1 MHSVAI
7 LTYSNASFFELGCAV
22 ELFALPRPEQQSWYC
37 SEVVSFESGQ
47 LSLPA
52 GVQINAKCISSLES
66 FDILIVPSWP
76 VTNKRASE
84 LMAREIRA
92 FVSAGKRIFSF
103 CSGAFLLA
111 ELGLLANKKATTHWK
126 YAQLFKQKFPDVKYQ
141 EDVLYIYD
149 DCIGTSAGSAAALD
163 LGIEIIRQDYG
174 YQVANQIARQLVLSA
189 HRSGGQ
195 SQFVQTPVLSS
206 PGLFS
211 KSLDWAVE
219 HLAENIDINS
229 FAARASMSRR
239 TFDRKFKNTF
249 NLTPKDWLTLQRIN
263 LAKRILETQTDAIDR
278 VAELSGFNNAT
289 TMRHHFRKQ
298 LGVSPKYYR
307 SQFSAG
313 SERSLQVSR

>member
-7 LTYSNASFFELGCAV
+7 LTYDKASFFELGCAV
-22 ELFALPRPEQQSWYC
+22 ELFALTRPEQKSWYRT
-37 SEVVSFESGQ
+37 EIVSFDSGD
-47 LSLPA
+47 LSLLG
-52 GVQINAKCISSLES
+52 GVQMHAKRIGSLEA

-76 VTNKRASE
+76 VTNKLPSALLAKE
-84 LMAREIRA
+84 VCA
-92 FVSAGKRIFSF
+92 FIDAGKRIFSF

-111 ELGLLANKKATTHWK
+111 ELGLLVNKKATTHWK
-126 YAQLFKQKFPDVKYQ
+126 YAQLFKQKFPEVQYQ

-149 DCIGTSAGSAAALD
+149 HYIGTSAGSAAALD
-163 LGIEIIRQDYG
+163 LGIEIIRQDFG

-195 SQFVQTPVLSS
+195 SQFVQTPVLNS
-206 PGLFS
+206 PGQFS

-219 HLAENIDINS
+219 HLADNINIDS

-239 TFDRKFKNTF
+239 TFDRKFKQTL

-263 LAKRILETQTDAIDR
+263 LAKSILETQTYAIDR
-278 VAELSGFNNAT
+278 VAELSGFNNAI

-298 LGVSPKYYR
+298 LGVSPKQYR
-307 SQFSAG
+307 AQFSAC
-313 SERSLQVSR
+313 SERNV